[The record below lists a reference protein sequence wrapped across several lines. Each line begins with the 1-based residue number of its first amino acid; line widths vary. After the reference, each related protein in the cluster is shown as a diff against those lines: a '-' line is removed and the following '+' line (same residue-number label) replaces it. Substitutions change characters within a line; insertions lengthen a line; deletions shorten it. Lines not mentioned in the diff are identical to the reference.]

1 MKTTKLLPGMLGVA
15 TLAFTLCACGASQG
29 TGNNNA
35 GANASNQSNNAAA
48 NANRAAAGNAASA
61 SNTAAAATPAALRGD
76 GSFKGEYLVGDVK
89 CTVTMD
95 DNEVRHEIKCAD
107 QGKAQIYF
115 RDDTHEQAIIVSE
128 DQKSRFVF
136 DDKTLT
142 KGSFTDEKGKTV
154 KVTRI
159 GK

>member
-1 MKTTKLLPGMLGVA
+1 MKTTKFLLGTLSLA
-15 TLAFTLCACGASQG
+15 TFAFTLSACGASQV
-29 TGNNNA
+29 TGNTNA
-35 GANASNQSNNAAA
+35 GANTSNQSNAAA
-48 NANRAAAGNAASA
+48 ASDTSRAAAGNTAPA
-61 SNTAAAATPAALRGD
+61 SNAPAAVQGD

-95 DNEVRHEIKCAD
+95 ENEVRHEIKCAD

-128 DQKSRFVF
+128 DQKGRFIF

-142 KGSFTDEKGKTV
+142 RGSFTDDKGKTV
-154 KVTRI
+154 KVTRV